1 MKIAFIGLGTM
12 GGPMARNLIKAG
24 HELAVFDS
32 SPRALDSFAAL
43 HCRVA
48 HSPEDAATGAEA
60 VITMLPDSP
69 QVRDALMGSA
79 GACRTLGKGS
89 LIIEMS
95 TIAASASMALAR
107 DLAVQGFRMLDAP
120 VGRTPD
126 DAAAGTLLIIVGGAG
141 PDVAEARPIFEC
153 LADSIVHAGPQ
164 GHGIKLKL
172 VNNYMSTV
180 GTLLTAEALTLAKKA
195 GLDRDV
201 AVKVMSSTTAG
212 RGQLVVNYP
221 KKVLAGDVNP
231 DFPMRMAHKDIS
243 HALSLGS
250 EVGSPLLLGAIAR
263 EMLALAEPWGRADQ
277 DWTAMLLLLED
288 LSRA

>member
-1 MKIAFIGLGTM
+1 VKIAFIGLGTM

-32 SPRALDSFAAL
+32 SQRALDSFAAL

-48 HSPEDAATGAEA
+48 RSPEDAAKRAEA

-79 GACRTLGKGS
+79 GACRTLEKGS

-95 TIAASASMALAR
+95 TIAASASIALAR

-126 DAAAGTLLIIVGGAG
+126 DAAAGTLLVIVGGAEQ
-141 PDVAEARPIFEC
+141 DVAEARPIFEC

-221 KKVLAGDVNP
+221 KKVLAGDVRP

>member
-32 SPRALDSFAAL
+32 SPPALDSFAAL

-48 HSPEDAATGAEA
+48 RSPEDAAKGAEA

-79 GACRTLGKGS
+79 GACRTLEKGS

-95 TIAASASMALAR
+95 TIAASASIALAR

-126 DAAAGTLLIIVGGAG
+126 DAAAGTLLVIVGGAG
-141 PDVAEARPIFEC
+141 RDVAEARPIFEC

-231 DFPMRMAHKDIS
+231 DFPIRMAHKDIS